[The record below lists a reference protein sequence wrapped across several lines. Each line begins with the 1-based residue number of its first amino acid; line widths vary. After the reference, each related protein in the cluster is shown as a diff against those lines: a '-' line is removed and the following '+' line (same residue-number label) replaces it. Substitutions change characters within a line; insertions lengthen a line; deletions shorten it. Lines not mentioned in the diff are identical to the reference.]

1 MSQEA
6 ELYLTIFPEK
16 IDHNEFVFCFF
27 FTSELTWLLY
37 SL

>member
-27 FTSELTWLLY
+27 LPLS
-37 SL
+37 